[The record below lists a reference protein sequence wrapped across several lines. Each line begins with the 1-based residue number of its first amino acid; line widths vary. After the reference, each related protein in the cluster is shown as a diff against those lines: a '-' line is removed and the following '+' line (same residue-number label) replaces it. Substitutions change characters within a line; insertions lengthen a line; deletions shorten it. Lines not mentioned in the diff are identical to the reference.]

1 MEVLKGHIGH
11 ILDMDGSWSTD
22 LFTRTLKQIGGHVR
36 HTYQHGGDIQRAVK
50 TLTQSHLPPP
60 VLGGG
65 GADPV
70 SQAIFQEQE
79 KEYIKHSNKLE
90 ENLKSLW
97 RQSSDAIQS

>member
-1 MEVLKGHIGH
+1 MWDTPTNMEVIFKG
-11 ILDMDGSWSTD
+11 LSKS
-22 LFTRTLKQIGGHVR
+22 
-36 HTYQHGGDIQRAVK
+36 
-50 TLTQSHLPPP
+50 LTQSHLPPP
-60 VLGGG
+60 VLGGC

-70 SQAIFQEQE
+70 SQAIFQEQV